1 MTLHLLRTRGAEGR
15 TSTVRPLL
23 SAVVIAALMTASPSA
38 GQNVSVERDP
48 FSTPEISETI
58 EAADRDRVARITR
71 DLVDARLV
79 EIELRIIRE
88 LESRLGAQADRRI
101 GESREAII
109 EELEAR
115 IAELTQVVSALRE
128 GIPGL
133 VTEALATAAPEAAP
147 EAGLPQGASFVA
159 CVDGRALYRDE
170 NGSTFYAEETKGESG
185 VSRCSN

>member
-1 MTLHLLRTRGAEGR
+1 MATQA
-15 TSTVRPLL
+15 
-23 SAVVIAALMTASPSA
+23 A
-38 GQNVSVERDP
+38 GQNATVERDP
-48 FSTPEISETI
+48 FSTPEIRETI

-79 EIELRIIRE
+79 EMELRIIRE
-88 LESRLGAQADRRI
+88 LESRLSAQTDRRVA
-101 GESREAII
+101 ESREEII
-109 EELEAR
+109 KELEAR

-133 VTEALATAAPEAAP
+133 VTEALATAAPEAVTEP
-147 EAGLPQGASFVA
+147 GLPDGATFVA
-159 CVDGRALYRDE
+159 CVDGRALYRDG